1 MTSNGWT
8 NVHRHTKQ
16 HNVENHDVFDADLA
30 LFFLTILVMRPT
42 TICLQNIS

>member
-30 LFFLTILVMRPT
+30 LFLTILVMRPT
-42 TICLQNIS
+42 TICLQNIP